1 MGIVFKKIV
10 TEEKVVKDG
19 VEYTVVLKDGVR
31 TLVPT
36 SELPVT
42 QKEEDTSDENQ
53 FTIFPLTFLKPGN
66 YDISGI

>member
-19 VEYTVVLKDGVR
+19 VEYTIVLKDGVR

-36 SELPVT
+36 SELPII
-42 QKEEDTSDENQ
+42 QKEEKVNAENVSDEIYFSAN
-53 FTIFPLTFLKPGN
+53 FLKTW
-66 YDISGI
+66 